1 MTFIFRNR
9 TIFLD
14 ISKQNRGQKK
24 VGRNEHIFKDMNK
37 VVLATID
44 GKIEVTR
51 PTKLFDPNDNS

>member
-1 MTFIFRNR
+1 M
-9 TIFLD
+9 
-14 ISKQNRGQKK
+14 
-24 VGRNEHIFKDMNK
+24 GRNEHIFKDMNK